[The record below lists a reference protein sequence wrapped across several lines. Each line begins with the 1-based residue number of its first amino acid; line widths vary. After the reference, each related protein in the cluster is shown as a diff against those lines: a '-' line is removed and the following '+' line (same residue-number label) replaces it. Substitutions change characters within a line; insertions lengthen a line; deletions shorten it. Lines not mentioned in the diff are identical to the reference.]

1 MFCVLENDI
10 RKQKKYEKRIQKSVD
25 NTVNDMH
32 YKIKFENRVKEK
44 NNFFIKKKNIVFLF

>member
-10 RKQKKYEKRIQKSVD
+10 RKQKKYEKRIQTSVD

-44 NNFFIKKKNIVFLF
+44 NYFFIKKKNIVFLF

>member
-10 RKQKKYEKRIQKSVD
+10 RKQKKYEKRIQTSVD